1 MLGVA
6 LTDKQLLAAEEI
18 IKILKQDED
27 VILKEAQTSFCCG
40 SSGQQKVVYKNPQSY
55 HIGRLL
61 RENF

>member
-1 MLGVA
+1 VA
-6 LTDKQLLAAEEI
+6 LTDRQIAIAEEI

-27 VILKEAQTSFCCG
+27 VILKEAQTNFCCG
-40 SSGQQKVVYKNPQSY
+40 NSEQKRIVYKNPQSY